1 MPSVP
6 EASNAQLCSSSSGFN
21 RVLTGRREASKDPT
35 PARFPKG
42 MCPQRISPR
51 GQIQSRGPGCR
62 EWGASLLLAEA
73 SCSSTGRRNGGR
85 RQHPGLLR
93 PLRAPRAPRA
103 PGMRGCVGAGAAAAI
118 LRPSRFCLP
127 RANSRGLKVFHL
139 ERQSAFFL
147 SVPGQTPMVPGT
159 SLLPNGGA
167 AFSFRLRVI
176 LLALLC
182 WNRA

>member
-1 MPSVP
+1 MPGEDLAAQRPDKRAVGPAAGSGARP
-6 EASNAQLCSSSSGFN
+6 CSSPSPSAPHRGRGTEAEASPGLRG
-21 RVLTGRREASKDPT
+21 G
-35 PARFPKG
+35 G
-42 MCPQRISPR
+42 GSPR
-51 GQIQSRGPGCR
+51 GGRSPRPHRLRGCAAAGI
-62 EWGASLLLAEA
+62 L
-73 SCSSTGRRNGGR
+73 
-85 RQHPGLLR
+85 HPG
-93 PLRAPRAPRA
+93 
-103 PGMRGCVGAGAAAAI
+103 
-118 LRPSRFCLP
+118 RFCLP

-147 SVPGQTPMVPGT
+147 SISGQTPMVPGT